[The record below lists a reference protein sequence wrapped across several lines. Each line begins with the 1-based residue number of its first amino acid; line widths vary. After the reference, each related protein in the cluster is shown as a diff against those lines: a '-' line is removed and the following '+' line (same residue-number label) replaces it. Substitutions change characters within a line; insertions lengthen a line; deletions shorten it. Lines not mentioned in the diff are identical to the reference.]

1 MMIRHELDFLKFY
14 SQELD
19 IFGSDYL
26 SPSESGCSF
35 SDSIVSQDSSDG
47 VREMF
52 FRPRSA
58 AFHRDPASRS
68 SNLYT
73 KFF

>member
-1 MMIRHELDFLKFY
+1 MVMSYELNFQKFY

-26 SPSESGCSF
+26 SPSESSCSF

-47 VREMF
+47 VREIF

-73 KFF
+73 